1 MRKNYLSLLI
11 FFVAMFMI
19 FPSLTAR
26 ADAIWEPFGDFYE
39 QHWEECEPINESYL
53 TNGEEGFVTV
63 YESPLSGKEVA
74 KIKNG
79 KAVYIGCVWN
89 DRKGNL
95 WGAVDLHSFKQ
106 EEGET
111 VREEVYNGW
120 APMENFAEI
129 YNEGDFRAEHRNE
142 FKEYAGELDD
152 YEIKNEIMIWTY
164 PGSEELP
171 STLPEYWNEN
181 EVPAYEYL
189 YTDRDGLR
197 WTYIGYYYGMKGWV
211 CVDDPENENL
221 KTSYGPGKKEQELY
235 PVNTPDGELQMTL
248 KNPADGSLK
257 AVLIAVAAVVLVTVI
272 LIPVIFGKKRG
283 KRE

>member
-1 MRKNYLSLLI
+1 MRKRYLPMLI
-11 FFVAMFMI
+11 FIIGVLAI
-19 FPSLTAR
+19 YPSLTSR

-39 QHWEECEPINESYL
+39 QHWEECETSNESYL
-53 TNGEEGFVTV
+53 TNSKEGFVTV

-79 KAVYIGCVWN
+79 KAVYIGCVWK
-89 DRKGNL
+89 DQKGKL
-95 WGAVDLHSFKQ
+95 WGAVDLSGFEQ
-106 EEGET
+106 EEGEI
-111 VREEVYNGW
+111 VDKEAGSGW
-120 APMENFAEI
+120 ALMENFAEI

-142 FKEYAGELDD
+142 FKKYAGELDD

-164 PGSEELP
+164 PGSEELRNTI
-171 STLPEYWNEN
+171 SEYWDEN

-189 YTDRDGLR
+189 YTDEGGLR

-211 CVDDPENENL
+211 CVDDPENRNL
-221 KTSYGPGKKEQELY
+221 KTSYGPGEKKQELY
-235 PVNTPDGELQMTL
+235 PVKTPDGELHVTL

-257 AVLIAVAAVVLVTVI
+257 IVVIAVAAVVLVTVI

-283 KRE
+283 KRK

>member
-26 ADAIWEPFGDFYE
+26 ADTIWEPFGDFYE

-53 TNGEEGFVTV
+53 TNSEEGFVTV

-79 KAVYIGCVWN
+79 KAVYVGCVWN

-106 EEGET
+106 EEGEA
-111 VREEVYNGW
+111 VSEEVYNGW

-152 YEIKNEIMIWTY
+152 YEIKNEIMI
-164 PGSEELP
+164 
-171 STLPEYWNEN
+171 
-181 EVPAYEYL
+181 
-189 YTDRDGLR
+189 
-197 WTYIGYYYGMKGWV
+197 
-211 CVDDPENENL
+211 
-221 KTSYGPGKKEQELY
+221 
-235 PVNTPDGELQMTL
+235 
-248 KNPADGSLK
+248 
-257 AVLIAVAAVVLVTVI
+257 
-272 LIPVIFGKKRG
+272 
-283 KRE
+283 